1 MERKQFLI
9 YATTATGLL
18 PLLITQIS
26 CAPGSSGQG
35 AGPDITPGGEE
46 FKVTSSSDRFHRHDI
61 TILFADVETPAVG
74 AKTYTSTG
82 PLHTHDV
89 ILTLADFQTLKDGG
103 EIVTT
108 SSFDAGHTHTWAIRV
123 PMG

>member
-9 YATTATGLL
+9 YASTATGLL
-18 PLLITQIS
+18 PLLITQIG
-26 CAPGSSGQG
+26 CAPGLSGQDT
-35 AGPDITPGGEE
+35 GPDMTPGGEG
-46 FKVTSSSDRFHRHDI
+46 FTVRSSSDRFHRHDI
-61 TILFADVETPAVG
+61 TILFADVETPAEG
-74 AKTYTSTG
+74 EKTYTSTG

-89 ILTLADFQTLKDGG
+89 VLTLVDFQALRDGR
-103 EIVTT
+103 EIVAT